1 MDVLTVL
8 ATMASV
14 AASMV
19 GFAGLLTAF
28 RAANESLGAYD
39 VNNIRSLLIC
49 AVSALLFALLPLP
62 FAPSALTA
70 PAWVGLTILIGANLL
85 FWPLQS
91 PRWMKRQGIRPRNP
105 RLYFVMMMSQA
116 ALALLLIVGA
126 FIIAEPAMLYAL
138 GVLWFLIAAIVVFV
152 VQVFLLLPM
161 KRDAER

>member
-8 ATMASV
+8 ATLASV

-28 RAANESLGAYD
+28 RAANETLGAYD

-62 FAPSALTA
+62 FAPSGLTA
-70 PAWVGLTILIGANLL
+70 SGWVGLTVLIGINLL

-91 PRWMKRQGIRPRNP
+91 PRWMRSRGIRPRNP
-105 RLYFVMMMSQA
+105 KLYAVMLVSQA
-116 ALALLLIVGA
+116 ALALLLIAGA
-126 FIIAEPAMLYAL
+126 FIAADPAILYAL

-161 KRDAER
+161 GREVER